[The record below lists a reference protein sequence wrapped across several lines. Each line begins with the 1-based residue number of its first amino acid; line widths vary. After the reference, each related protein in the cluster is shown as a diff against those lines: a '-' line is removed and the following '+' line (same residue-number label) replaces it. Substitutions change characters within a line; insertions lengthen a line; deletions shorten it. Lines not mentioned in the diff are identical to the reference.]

1 MSIVQSMSR
10 NLIESDV
17 KMKNKIKKYTKV
29 IIWILSSIIIGFLLN
44 YYVTSEILVTYFYGL
59 TSLYPILTVI
69 TLIIQIFVIGGII
82 YMIYKKNCPMYIIV
96 LCLVLYLVVMLIIL
110 FGRSYSERIIN
121 LNIWDLFSKEA
132 FMQNFLNFIFFIPI
146 GYVLRKRSWISSIVC
161 SIVFVVC
168 IETTQW
174 ATARWIFDVVDII
187 VDSCAIIVGYGIFR
201 KIYT

>member
-1 MSIVQSMSR
+1 MQSLSR

-82 YMIYKKNCPMYIIV
+82 YVIYKKNCPRYIVVLSLVLYIIV
-96 LCLVLYLVVMLIIL
+96 MLILL
-110 FGRSYSERIIN
+110 FGRSYSERTIN

-132 FMQNFLNFIFFIPI
+132 FMQNFLNFIFFMPI

-168 IETTQW
+168 IETTQCV
-174 ATARWIFDVVDII
+174 TARGIFDVVDII

-201 KIYT
+201 KIHMV

>member
-174 ATARWIFDVVDII
+174 ATARGIFDVVDII